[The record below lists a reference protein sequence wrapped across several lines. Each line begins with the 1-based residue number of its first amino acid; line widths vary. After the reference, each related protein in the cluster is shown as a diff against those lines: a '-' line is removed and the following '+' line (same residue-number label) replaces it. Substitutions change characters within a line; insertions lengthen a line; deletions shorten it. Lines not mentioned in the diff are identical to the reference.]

1 MTHAYTDQPAGS
13 VEYRYFQFAQQVEV
27 EKWTTKR
34 LFIIFVFS
42 VANEKRKSVFSSIC
56 HYFAPLNQTLAASRS
71 GTASARGAAHART
84 DGQRENIMSW
94 DVRLGSAAGVAL

>member
-1 MTHAYTDQPAGS
+1 MEVTMTHAYTDQTAGS

-34 LFIIFVFS
+34 LFIIFAFS

-56 HYFAPLNQTLAASRS
+56 HYFAPLNQTLAASRP
-71 GTASARGAAHART
+71 GTASAWAPRT
-84 DGQRENIMSW
+84 HGQTDNAKI
-94 DVRLGSAAGVAL
+94 